1 MSESAPTDVRN
12 PDRDRAGGPSATAIL
27 AESVRRVVRD
37 PALALPFAIV
47 GVVLALVDRLRLRDP
62 VPTTSPDRVGDVS
75 VGVSFPVYPSG
86 VRSTGLDLA
95 ALVDLRPWYLLRTV
109 GLEALAVF
117 AVAFAGWLTISR
129 AAGVTPSRERLVSY
143 LWFVVAVRI
152 LLGAFGL
159 FDDLAWVTLLA
170 LVALAVAFVRLF
182 AAPALVV
189 VGGDGR
195 EGDEAGEGDT
205 GSVYAAASRSSRLA
219 HGRGATVFGLVVA
232 FGVAA
237 WLLGSVP
244 AVGALASTA
253 LVAPVH
259 AVAVVTFVESVDP
272 DRNRAAA
279 SGAERRH

>member
-1 MSESAPTDVRN
+1 MSGSAPTEART
-12 PDRDRAGGPSATAIL
+12 PDRDRERGPSATAIL
-27 AESVRRVVRD
+27 AESVRRLVRD
-37 PALALPFAIV
+37 PALALPFAIA

-62 VPTTSPDRVGDVS
+62 VPTTSPQQFGDVT

-109 GLEALAVF
+109 GLEALAVL

-129 AAGVTPSRERLVSY
+129 AADVTPSREQLVSY
-143 LWFVVAVRI
+143 IWFVVAVRL
-152 LLGAFGL
+152 LLGAFDV
-159 FDDLAWVTLLA
+159 FDGLAWVTLLA

-189 VGGDGR
+189 VGAADGGAR
-195 EGDEAGEGDT
+195 SVRAAT
-205 GSVYAAASRSSRLA
+205 GRSSRLA

-244 AVGALASTA
+244 AVGALVSTA

-259 AVAVVTFVESVDP
+259 AVAVVTFAESVDP
-272 DRNRAAA
+272 EFGD
-279 SGAERRH
+279 GI